1 MFFDINYV
9 MNHLSDLFN
18 GLLMTVRLTIIC
30 FVIAVVLGLL
40 LGIVRF
46 SKPNKALY
54 GIVTIYIEIMRNT
67 PFLVQLFF
75 VFYGLA
81 QFGLK
86 INANPAAIIV
96 LSLNS
101 AAYFSEI
108 FRAGIQSTPKGQ
120 WEAGRCIGLSEVQ
133 LFLSI
138 ILPQAIHDVF
148 PSITNQFV
156 IMLFATS
163 VCSIIDVRDLTQ
175 TISILSSQSYRNF
188 ELFTTGM
195 VLYYCLAIIF
205 IVIFNILYKKAFNYT
220 KR

>member
-75 VFYGLA
+75 VF
-81 QFGLK
+81 
-86 INANPAAIIV
+86 
-96 LSLNS
+96 
-101 AAYFSEI
+101 
-108 FRAGIQSTPKGQ
+108 
-120 WEAGRCIGLSEVQ
+120 
-133 LFLSI
+133 
-138 ILPQAIHDVF
+138 
-148 PSITNQFV
+148 
-156 IMLFATS
+156 
-163 VCSIIDVRDLTQ
+163 
-175 TISILSSQSYRNF
+175 
-188 ELFTTGM
+188 M
-195 VLYYCLAIIF
+195 V
-205 IVIFNILYKKAFNYT
+205 
-220 KR
+220 